1 MIAPVTATDM
11 LQTRLTEKLGCKYP
25 IVQTAMGWVA
35 DPKLV
40 AGSCNAGGFGFLAGA
55 TIPPDEMERDL
66 LRVKE
71 LTDKPFGVN
80 FHMYQP
86 NAADIVDMV
95 IRHGV
100 RAVSYSRSP
109 GPEFIRR
116 LKDAGVICMP
126 TVGLP
131 KHAIKAVE
139 LGADVV
145 TVQGGEGGGH
155 TGAIPT
161 TLLIPQVVDAVGD
174 KVPVVAAGGFKDGRG
189 LVAALAWGADGIAMG
204 TRFLMTAESPVPRT
218 TLQRYVDCAN
228 PGEII
233 VSRAMD
239 GLPQRMIMNELLAE
253 MERAGSLR
261 KLWIALRNGLAFRRH
276 SGASVLGLLRSAIAM
291 GSDGEM
297 TASQTIMSANAP
309 MIIQKAMVDGEPAL
323 GVLPSG
329 QVAGVIDD
337 LPSCA
342 ELINKIVA
350 EAQQRLSQLAL
361 RVGD

>member
-1 MIAPVTATDM
+1 M
-11 LQTRLTEKLGCKYP
+11 LRTRLTELLGCRYP

-40 AGSCNAGGFGFLAGA
+40 AASCNAGAFGFLAGA
-55 TIPPDEMERDL
+55 TIPPDEIERDIL
-66 LRVKE
+66 AVKAG
-71 LTDKPFGVN
+71 TDRPFGVN

-86 NAADIVDMV
+86 NAADIVELV
-95 IRHGV
+95 IKHGV

-109 GPEFIRR
+109 GPEMIAR
-116 LKDAGVICMP
+116 LKDAGVVCMP

-161 TLLIPQVVDAVGD
+161 TLLIPQVIAAVGD

-204 TRFLMTAESPVPRT
+204 TRFMMTAESPVPAAT
-218 TLQRYVDCAN
+218 MARYVDCMNPAN
-228 PGEII
+228 IV

-239 GLPQRMIMNELLAE
+239 GLPQRMVMNELLQE
-253 MERAGSLR
+253 LERASGVR
-261 KLWIALRNGLAFRRH
+261 KLWIAMRNGLAFRKH
-276 SGASVLGLLRSAIAM
+276 TGASLGSLVKSALAMRSE
-291 GSDGEM
+291 GEM
-297 TASQTIMSANAP
+297 SAAQTIMAANAP
-309 MIIQKAMVDGEPAL
+309 MIIQKAMVDGEPAR

-337 LPSCA
+337 VPSCA
-342 ELINKIVA
+342 ELVARIVA
-350 EAQQRLSQLAL
+350 EAEQQITALAQ
-361 RVGD
+361 RSAIASPEAE